1 MNKKTDR
8 EKIEKG
14 IKLILEGIG
23 EDTEAERLKLT
34 PKRTA
39 DMFLEILEGTNRD
52 PAEFLSALSEE
63 SHEEMVILKDIPLYS
78 MCEHHL
84 LPFSGKASIAYIP
97 RSGKIIGLNT
107 LAKLVDCL
115 SKRLQIQER
124 STKEIADHLVSSLS
138 PQGVMVVIKAEHLCM
153 TMRGAKKP
161 GSITL
166 TSAVRGIFRKKVAT
180 REEAMALI
188 LADH

>member
-8 EKIEKG
+8 KKIEKG
-14 IKLILEGIG
+14 VELILDGIG
-23 EDTEAERLKLT
+23 EDKDDARLKLT
-34 PKRTA
+34 PKRAA
-39 DMFLEILEGTNRD
+39 DMFIEILEGTHRD
-52 PAEFLSALSEE
+52 PSEFLNVLSEE

-97 RSGKIIGLNT
+97 RAGKIIGLNT

-124 STKEIADHLVSSLS
+124 LTKEIADHLVNALS
-138 PQGVMVVIKAEHLCM
+138 PQGVMVVIRAEHLCM

-161 GSITL
+161 GSITI

-180 REEAMALI
+180 REEAMSLI
-188 LADH
+188 LAD

>member
-52 PAEFLSALSEE
+52 PAEFLNALSEE

-124 STKEIADHLVSSLS
+124 LTKEIADHLVSSLS

-161 GSITL
+161 GSITV

>member
-124 STKEIADHLVSSLS
+124 LTKEIADHLVSSLS

-188 LADH
+188 LSDH

>member
-1 MNKKTDR
+1 MNKKIDR
-8 EKIEKG
+8 KKIEQG
-14 IKLILEGIG
+14 VSLILEGIG
-23 EDTEAERLKLT
+23 EDKDENRLKLT

-39 DMFLEILEGTNRD
+39 DMFLEILEGTNKN
-52 PAEFLSALSEE
+52 PSEFLNALSEE
-63 SHEEMVILKDIPLYS
+63 SHEEMVILKDIPLFS
-78 MCEHHL
+78 MCEHHM

-97 RSGKIIGLNT
+97 RNGKIIGLNT

-124 STKEIADHLVSSLS
+124 LTKEIADHLVDSLA
-138 PQGVMVVIKAEHLCM
+138 PQGVMVVLKAEHLCM

-161 GSITL
+161 GSITV

-188 LADH
+188 LADQ

>member
-52 PAEFLSALSEE
+52 PSEFLNALSEE

-97 RSGKIIGLNT
+97 RLGKIIGLNT

-124 STKEIADHLVSSLS
+124 LTKEIADHLVSSLS

>member
-1 MNKKTDR
+1 MTKKIDR
-8 EKIEKG
+8 NKIEQG
-14 IKLILEGIG
+14 VALILDGIG
-23 EDTEAERLKLT
+23 EDKDENRLKLT

-39 DMFLEILEGTNRD
+39 DMFLEILEGTNKN
-52 PAEFLSALSEE
+52 PSEFLNALSEE
-63 SHEEMVILKDIPLYS
+63 SHEEMVILKDIPLFS
-78 MCEHHL
+78 MCEHHM

-97 RSGKIIGLNT
+97 RNGKIIGLNT

-124 STKEIADHLVSSLS
+124 LTKEIADHLVDSLS
-138 PQGVMVVIKAEHLCM
+138 PQGVMVVLKAEHLCM

-161 GSITL
+161 GSITV
-166 TSAVRGIFRKKVAT
+166 TSAVRGVFRKKVAT

>member
-1 MNKKTDR
+1 MIKKIDR
-8 EKIEKG
+8 KKIEQG
-14 IKLILEGIG
+14 VSLILDGIG
-23 EDTEAERLKLT
+23 EDKDERRLKLT

-39 DMFLEILEGTNRD
+39 DMFLEILEGTNKNPSD
-52 PAEFLSALSEE
+52 FLNTLSEE
-63 SHEEMVILKDIPLYS
+63 SHDEMVILKDIPLFS
-78 MCEHHL
+78 MCEHHM

-97 RSGKIIGLNT
+97 RNGKIIGLNT

-124 STKEIADHLVSSLS
+124 LTKEIADHLVNSLS
-138 PQGVMVVIKAEHLCM
+138 QQGVMVVIQAEHLCM

-166 TSAVRGIFRKKVAT
+166 TSAVRGVFRKKVAT

>member
-1 MNKKTDR
+1 MNKNSDR
-8 EKIEKG
+8 KKIEKG
-14 IKLILEGIG
+14 VQLILEGIG
-23 EDTEAERLKLT
+23 EDTGAERLKLT
-34 PKRTA
+34 PKRAA
-39 DMFLEILEGTNRD
+39 DMFLEILEGTNKD
-52 PAEFLSALSEE
+52 PSEFLNALSEE

-97 RSGKIIGLNT
+97 KSGKIIGLNT

-124 STKEIADHLVSSLS
+124 LTKEIADNLVDSLS

-161 GSITL
+161 GSITV

-188 LADH
+188 LADL

>member
-1 MNKKTDR
+1 MNRKSDR
-8 EKIEKG
+8 KKIEKG
-14 IKLILEGIG
+14 VELILEGIG
-23 EDTEAERLKLT
+23 ENINDKRLKMT
-34 PKRTA
+34 PKRAA
-39 DMFLEILEGTNRD
+39 DMFLEILEGTNQD
-52 PAEFLSALSEE
+52 PSEFLNALSEE
-63 SHEEMVILKDIPLYS
+63 SHDEMVILKDIPLYS

-97 RSGKIIGLNT
+97 RNGKIIGLNT
-107 LAKLVDCL
+107 LARLVDCL

-124 STKEIADHLVSSLS
+124 LTKEIADHLVESLS
-138 PQGVMVVIKAEHLCM
+138 PLGVMVVIKAEHLCM

-161 GSITL
+161 GSTTI

-188 LADH
+188 LTDR

>member
-1 MNKKTDR
+1 MKKIDR
-8 EKIEKG
+8 KKIEEG
-14 IKLILEGIG
+14 VSLILDGIG
-23 EDTEAERLKLT
+23 EDKDESRLKLT

-39 DMFLEILEGTNRD
+39 DMFLEILEGTNND
-52 PAEFLSALSEE
+52 PSKFLNTLSEE
-63 SHEEMVILKDIPLYS
+63 SHDEMVILKDIPLFS
-78 MCEHHL
+78 MCEHHM

-97 RSGKIIGLNT
+97 KNGRIIGLNT

-124 STKEIADHLVSSLS
+124 LTKEIADHLVNSLS

-166 TSAVRGIFRKKVAT
+166 TSAVRGVFRKKVAT

>member
-52 PAEFLSALSEE
+52 PAEFLNALSEE

-124 STKEIADHLVSSLS
+124 LTKEIADHLVSSLS
-138 PQGVMVVIKAEHLCM
+138 PQGVMVVIEAEHLCM

-161 GSITL
+161 GSITV